1 MRILTAFAL
10 AALSSLAFAQ
20 KTCRIEFPDAGDR
33 LVWTGEPTP
42 PADAKEAKD
51 KSFTLDL
58 TADSKG
64 KVWVLDRGSNRMAVR
79 PIDKVPALW
88 TLKREDWALAGK
100 VTIRVDYR
108 GKPVASA
115 RVEAKAGAESRDVLL
130 SPASQGEAPIYGI
143 PFGPLKVVVTTNL
156 KAKPEVTKKD
166 EVTFTLKPDDGLSKT
181 VSVSEETTVIEPTAS
196 PSPTADSKSG
206 EPKENSDKEK
216 EPEKKGDAT
225 TTWVNW
231 LIGLVIGGGL
241 IAGIF
246 WFLKKNQNKVA
257 DQLRQLGVDVPR
269 GDDPGVSPG
278 TPFEPAPAPPQK
290 IILDPVQPIDL
301 GSDAAPTAFAAAPI
315 AMTGQPRLV
324 MANGDEFP
332 LNEGETTIGRELGL
346 ELSLPNES
354 TVSRRHAVVVRHGQS
369 VIVRDLGSSNGTFVN
384 GAKIAGD
391 TPIRP
396 GDQVQFGQSV
406 WRFEG

>member
-1 MRILTAFAL
+1 
-10 AALSSLAFAQ
+10 
-20 KTCRIEFPDAGDR
+20 

-64 KVWVLDRGSNRMAVR
+64 KVWVLDRSSNRMAVR
-79 PIDKVPALW
+79 PLDKVPALW

-100 VTIRVDYR
+100 VTIRVEHR

-115 RVEAKAGAESRDVLL
+115 RVEAKSGAESRDVLL
-130 SPASQGEAPIYGI
+130 SPASQGEAPIYGV

-166 EVTFTLKPDDGLSKT
+166 EVTFTLKPDESLLRT
-181 VSVSEETTVIEPTAS
+181 VSVSEETSVIEPVTTPT
-196 PSPTADSKSG
+196 PSPEGKTA
-206 EPKENSDKEK
+206 EPKEKSEKDKETDRK
-216 EPEKKGDAT
+216 SDAT

-246 WFLKKNQNKVA
+246 WFLKKNQDKVA

-278 TPFEPAPAPPQK
+278 TPFAPAPAPPQK

-301 GSDAAPTAFAAAPI
+301 GSDATPTAFAAAPA

-332 LNEGETTIGRELGL
+332 LSEGETTIGRELGL

-354 TVSRRHAVVVRHGQS
+354 TVSRRHAVVIRKGQS
-369 VIVRDLGSSNGTFVN
+369 VTVRDLGSSNGTFVN
-384 GAKIAGD
+384 GVKVAGD

-406 WRFEG
+406 WRFES